1 RVAPENAA
9 ERNSTDLTEV
19 PKIAGRPRVP
29 VLSLHG
35 IGDMQVP
42 FSMEQIYF
50 LEAVA
55 NKQPLGHMLAQRA
68 IRTTGHCEFSPTEV
82 GTAFNDLV
90 NWVNTGVKP
99 AGDDVFTR
107 ATVAA
112 ATYGCRFSDKAA
124 YAAGTG
130 TRRLYAPC
138 PESTS

>member
-42 FSMEQIYF
+42 FSMEQIYRR
-50 LEAVA
+50 EAVA
-55 NKQPLGHMLAQRA
+55 NYRAQYLVQRA
-68 IRTTGHCEFSPTEV
+68 VRTSGHCEFSPTEV

-90 NWVNTGVKP
+90 NWVNNGAKP
-99 AGDDVFTR
+99 GGDDVTTP

-124 YAAGTG
+124 YASGTG